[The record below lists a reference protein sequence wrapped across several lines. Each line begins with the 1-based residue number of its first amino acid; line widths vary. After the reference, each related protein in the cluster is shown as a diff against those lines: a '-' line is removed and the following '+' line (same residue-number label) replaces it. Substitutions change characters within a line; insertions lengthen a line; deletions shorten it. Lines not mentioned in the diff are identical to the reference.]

1 VPFDCATVTLPVV
14 AERLLE
20 RKQLRRDRREDG
32 VEQRAAERA
41 PEHGLLALQ
50 RAAGNRA
57 VARLLQR
64 EPEATKTEKKHRYF
78 SPKVAIAPPEDV
90 YEGKCDA
97 DLSAPSVHVEGSHG
111 LLGKDRDIT
120 FECGHQS
127 FHFHSFRPYFDDS
140 GFPWDIE
147 LVKDGTAWVTD
158 DVAAALEAINDDHE
172 NAGSKFWNGFHT
184 IRDALKSDIQEYCS
198 D

>member
-1 VPFDCATVTLPVV
+1 ME
-14 AERLLE
+14 ERLLE
-20 RKQLRRDRREDG
+20 RKHLRRRRREDQ
-32 VEQRAAERA
+32 VEQQAYEQA
-41 PEHGLLALQ
+41 PEHRLLTLQ

-64 EPEATKTEKKHRYF
+64 EPEATKTEKKEKFF
-78 SPKVAIAPPEDV
+78 SPKVAMAVAEEI
-90 YEGKCDA
+90 YGGKCDA
-97 DLSAPSVHVEGSHG
+97 DLSAPSVDVDGSHH

-147 LVKDGTAWVTD
+147 LAKTEPLG
-158 DVAAALEAINDDHE
+158 
-172 NAGSKFWNGFHT
+172 
-184 IRDALKSDIQEYCS
+184 
-198 D
+198 